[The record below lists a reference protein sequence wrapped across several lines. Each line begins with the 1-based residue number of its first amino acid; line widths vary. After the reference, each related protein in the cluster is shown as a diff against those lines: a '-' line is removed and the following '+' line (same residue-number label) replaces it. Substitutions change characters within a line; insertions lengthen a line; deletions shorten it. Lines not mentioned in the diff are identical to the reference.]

1 MLRYSPQYY
10 TFLANST
17 NVVFNNF
24 DISGYSSSS
33 NEAKNTDG
41 WDTYRS
47 SDITIMNS
55 VINNGDGK
63 SVPGH
68 LFTYS
73 LQAATCHMYP
83 TDSVWLP
90 LVLLRPG
97 CPPFHVISR
106 STSNKHNLANTFIR
120 LCFLQTQLYQR
131 SCGVALV
138 QRLPRNQ
145 CRLARP
151 VSRRV

>member
-1 MLRYSPQYY
+1 MYY
-10 TFLANST
+10 VFAANSS

-63 SVPGH
+63 PRGPSIKYSHVPPHG
-68 LFTYS
+68 
-73 LQAATCHMYP
+73 AT
-83 TDSVWLP
+83 
-90 LVLLRPG
+90 
-97 CPPFHVISR
+97 
-106 STSNKHNLANTFIR
+106 
-120 LCFLQTQLYQR
+120 
-131 SCGVALV
+131 
-138 QRLPRNQ
+138 
-145 CRLARP
+145 
-151 VSRRV
+151 

>member
-10 TFLANST
+10 SFIANST

-55 VINNGDGK
+55 LINNGDGTSGPGPLFNCSFIRSPVP
-63 SVPGH
+63 SVPYRVCLGP
-68 LFTYS
+68 S
-73 LQAATCHMYP
+73 G
-83 TDSVWLP
+83 LP
-90 LVLLRPG
+90 LGSLWAPWRPD
-97 CPPFHVISR
+97 
-106 STSNKHNLANTFIR
+106 
-120 LCFLQTQLYQR
+120 
-131 SCGVALV
+131 
-138 QRLPRNQ
+138 
-145 CRLARP
+145 
-151 VSRRV
+151 

>member
-10 TFLANST
+10 AFIANST

-55 VINNGDGK
+55 VINNGDGTSAPGSLLTCGSPVAPCNLHTGESAGLSAGFLRSQSP
-63 SVPGH
+63 SVH
-68 LFTYS
+68 VT
-73 LQAATCHMYP
+73 TRP
-83 TDSVWLP
+83 TVEQE
-90 LVLLRPG
+90 
-97 CPPFHVISR
+97 
-106 STSNKHNLANTFIR
+106 
-120 LCFLQTQLYQR
+120 QT
-131 SCGVALV
+131 G
-138 QRLPRNQ
+138 
-145 CRLARP
+145 
-151 VSRRV
+151 

>member
-10 TFLANST
+10 AFIANST

-55 VINNGDGK
+55 VINNGDGT
-63 SVPGH
+63 SAPAT
-68 LFTYS
+68 LFTCDSPVTPRHLHPYESVGLPAGS
-73 LQAATCHMYP
+73 LRAWSP
-83 TDSVWLP
+83 S
-90 LVLLRPG
+90 
-97 CPPFHVISR
+97 FHVTTR
-106 STSNKHNLANTFIR
+106 PASNKSNLADSFIR
-120 LCFLQTQLYQR
+120 LCLLQAQLDQHP
-131 SCGVALV
+131 C
-138 QRLPRNQ
+138 
-145 CRLARP
+145 
-151 VSRRV
+151 

>member
-10 TFLANST
+10 AFIANST

-55 VINNGDGK
+55 VINNGDGAYLSDFVRAPSTREMRQSTPRDPHQT
-63 SVPGH
+63 SV
-68 LFTYS
+68 
-73 LQAATCHMYP
+73 A
-83 TDSVWLP
+83 
-90 LVLLRPG
+90 
-97 CPPFHVISR
+97 
-106 STSNKHNLANTFIR
+106 
-120 LCFLQTQLYQR
+120 
-131 SCGVALV
+131 
-138 QRLPRNQ
+138 
-145 CRLARP
+145 
-151 VSRRV
+151 